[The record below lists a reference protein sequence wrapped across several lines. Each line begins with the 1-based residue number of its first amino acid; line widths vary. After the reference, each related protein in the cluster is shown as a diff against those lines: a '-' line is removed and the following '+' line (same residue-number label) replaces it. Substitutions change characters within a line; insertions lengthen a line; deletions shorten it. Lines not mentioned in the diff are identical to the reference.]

1 MRLAVII
8 AGFRPEGVLQTVKD
22 LDNQTYKDFDVI
34 LVNDNSEGLREIMFD
49 ICKDRP
55 NYHWIDVG
63 SRLGYYGAFSRNM
76 GVMASF
82 NYLPERV
89 KKNDSDF
96 WVTFHDD
103 DNLWLPNHIEEFVK
117 SHKEKPEATMIGCDI
132 EMRSKINPDYS
143 HNLNNQLAGQNTD
156 LGAWFYKKE
165 LFEEYGYFPASLR
178 FKISYD
184 WELIKK
190 FSENEGD
197 SKIVVNHYRPCS
209 FIFFSKK
216 RK

>member
-8 AGFRPEGVLQTVKD
+8 AGFRPNGVKQTIED

-34 LVNDNSEGLREIMFD
+34 LVNDNSESLRSVWHELMG
-49 ICKDRP
+49 KRK
-55 NYHWIDVG
+55 NYHWIDIG

-82 NYLPERV
+82 HYLPERIV
-89 KKNDSDF
+89 KKDDDL

-103 DNLWLPNHIEEFVK
+103 DNRWLPNHIEKFVE
-117 SHKEKPEATMIGCDI
+117 SHEKNPEVTMIGCDV
-132 EMRSKINPDYS
+132 ELRSKINPKYK
-143 HNLNNQLAGQNTD
+143 HNLNNTLAGQNTD

-165 LFEEYGYFPASLR
+165 LFEKYGYFPAGLR
-178 FKISYD
+178 YKITYD

-190 FSENEGD
+190 FSE
-197 SKIVVNHYRPCS
+197 
-209 FIFFSKK
+209 
-216 RK
+216 